1 MPDHRIGGPVTP
13 PNLPATE
20 TTTDANASARST
32 ELATAY
38 VDVSKL
44 ASSEAG
50 KKNWDNVND
59 SLKKLESSLASA
71 YSNGKSDQVSTDD
84 LSAILTEL

>member
-20 TTTDANASARST
+20 TATDANASTNRST

-44 ASSEAG
+44 ASAEAG

-59 SLKKLESSLASA
+59 SLKLPI
-71 YSNGKSDQVSTDD
+71 D
-84 LSAILTEL
+84 LNCLNNQLLKKVGC